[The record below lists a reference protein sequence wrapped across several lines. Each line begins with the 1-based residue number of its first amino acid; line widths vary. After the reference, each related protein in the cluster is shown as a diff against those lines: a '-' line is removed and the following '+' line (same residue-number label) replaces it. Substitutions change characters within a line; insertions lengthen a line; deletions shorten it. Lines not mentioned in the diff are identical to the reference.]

1 MKVKLNK
8 YFLIFVMIVVF
19 YSACKNPTDG
29 LTVTLNTNVSK
40 SNISLH
46 FMDAAKM
53 NQLNLDQI
61 QLSIVGEDADKI
73 YNADGTNALM
83 TSNGFI
89 SLILEPGV
97 IPSKDNPIKFIVI
110 AKLNGY
116 LNAVYPITIEQ
127 EEDFTAEIFMVNLND
142 LPDGIS
148 MVKASF
154 NTNASG
160 ELDADWSTE
169 IQPKLGKSET
179 AKLKIKKGT
188 IIKDENGATLSGQ
201 VNVQML
207 HFDCRDSQ
215 SLRSFPGGFFVGNMV
230 NQNNQE
236 LEGGIFQT
244 AGFIS
249 LDMECNGNVVKNF
262 SQPIEVDV
270 EVPSDL
276 INPNSNQNL
285 KAGDTI
291 PVWSLDPKDGTW
303 KEEGNSIVNFDASTQ
318 KLVNT
323 ISMKHLSY
331 WNLDFYY
338 RRCSYGSNIVFD
350 YSGPPLYHNVQLQF
364 KSPYL
369 QYLNWYMRK
378 QVPIYQGANFMF
390 LNGSASEQARI
401 VVYSNETG
409 QIVGQ
414 TNYFNLCNNQVRCK
428 VNYIPQKVIKVN
440 VWGRCINTKR
450 IFRPTVWL
458 YYINDY
464 GWWESLG
471 LMNNGQFETNKLKV
485 GRTYTIG
492 TAYGSK
498 WYQNPV
504 YIPSEKIES
513 INWELPKSFPGC
525 K

>member
-1 MKVKLNK
+1 MKFTKC
-8 YFLIFVMIVVF
+8 FLIVVVTLLVL
-19 YSACKNPTDG
+19 ATCKNPTDG
-29 LTVTLNTNVSK
+29 LTVTINTNVSK

-46 FMDAAKM
+46 FMDAVKM

-61 QLSIVGEDADKI
+61 KLSIVGKNADKI
-73 YNADGTNALM
+73 YNADGTNSFI

-89 SLILEPGV
+89 SLILEPGI
-97 IPSKDNPIKFIVI
+97 IPTKDNPIKFTVI
-110 AKLNGY
+110 AELNGY

-127 EEDFTAEIFMVNLND
+127 EEDFTAEILMVNLSD
-142 LPDGIS
+142 LPVGVSI
-148 MVKASF
+148 VKSSF
-154 NTNASG
+154 NTNLNG
-160 ELDADWSTE
+160 ELDTDWIVQ
-169 IQPKLGKSET
+169 IQPKTGKYET

-188 IIKDENGATLSGQ
+188 IIQDENGAALSGQ

-207 HFDCRDSQ
+207 HFDSRDSQ

-230 NQNNQE
+230 DQNNQDM
-236 LEGGIFQT
+236 EGGIFQT

-249 LDMECNGNVVKNF
+249 LDMDCNGSLVKKF

-270 EVPSDL
+270 EVSSDL
-276 INPNSNQNL
+276 INPNSTQKL
-285 KAGDTI
+285 KVGDTI

-303 KEEGNSIVNFDASTQ
+303 KEEGNSIVNFDANSQ
-318 KLVNT
+318 KMVNT

-338 RRCSYGSNIVFD
+338 RRCTYGSNITFD
-350 YSGPPLYHNVQLQF
+350 YNGPTLYHNVQLQF

-378 QVPIYQGANFMF
+378 QVPISQGSNLMF
-390 LNGSASEQARI
+390 YNGSAVEQARI
-401 VVYSNETG
+401 VVFSNENG

-440 VWGRCINTKR
+440 VWGRCVNSKR

-458 YYINDY
+458 YFMNDL

-498 WYQNPV
+498 WYQNSV